1 MSNVDCMYNASRIY
15 LYIDL
20 ESDPSMS
27 QVELFMKGIK
37 KQIDAR

>member
-1 MSNVDCMYNASRIY
+1 MYNASRIY

-27 QVELFMKGIK
+27 QVELFMKGK
-37 KQIDAR
+37 GKRKQINNSGM